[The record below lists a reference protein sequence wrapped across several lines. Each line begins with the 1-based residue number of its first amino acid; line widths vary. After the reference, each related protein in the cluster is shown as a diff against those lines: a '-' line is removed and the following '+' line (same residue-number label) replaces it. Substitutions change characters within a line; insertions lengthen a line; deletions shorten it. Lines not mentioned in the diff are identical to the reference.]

1 MDNTDFP
8 SLTAWS
14 NGQWIHLDLAQ
25 NRYFGGAVQADAAL
39 QAAVMAAVAKLR
51 IGVGEPQTLIPP
63 AGVLL
68 HFLRCC
74 RVAARVRREPI
85 RTQLDVLRGVGQA
98 GKRWLSGRQEAE
110 RYALMYQHL
119 RNLRFRRPECLEDSV
134 CCALFLGRYVERPS
148 FRIGVVQ
155 PPFMAHA
162 WVQVGDMIANDVKG
176 AVEQYS
182 EILRMD
188 L

>member
-1 MDNTDFP
+1 METVDFP
-8 SLTAWS
+8 ALTAWS
-14 NGQWIHLDLAQ
+14 NGQWIHLDLAK
-25 NRYFGGAVQADAAL
+25 NRYFGGAIQRDAAL
-39 QAAVMAAVAKLR
+39 QAATMATVAKLR
-51 IGVGEPQTLIPP
+51 IGVGEPKMLIPP
-63 AGVLL
+63 AAELL

-85 RTQLDVLRGVGQA
+85 RTQLDLLRGARHPSKSRHSGQ
-98 GKRWLSGRQEAE
+98 QQAE
-110 RYALMYQHL
+110 RYAVMYQHL
-119 RNLRFRRPECLEDSV
+119 RNLRFRRPACLEDSV
-134 CCALFLGRYVERPS
+134 CCALFLGRYIERPS

-162 WVQVGDMIANDVKG
+162 WVQVGDMIVNDVKG

>member
-1 MDNTDFP
+1 METVHFP
-8 SLTAWS
+8 ALTAWS
-14 NGQWIHLDLAQ
+14 NGQWIHLDLDK
-25 NRYFGGAVQADAAL
+25 NRYFGGAIEGDAAL
-39 QAAVMAAVAKLR
+39 QAAAMATVAKLR
-51 IGVGEPQTLIPP
+51 IGAGQPQALIPP
-63 AGVLL
+63 VGVLL

-74 RVAARVRREPI
+74 RIAARVRREPI
-85 RTQLDVLRGVGQA
+85 RFQLDVLRRARQA
-98 GKRWLSGRQEAE
+98 GNDRLSGQQDAE
-110 RYALMYQHL
+110 QYALMYQHL
-119 RNLRFRRPECLEDSV
+119 RNLRFRRPACLEDSV
-134 CCALFLGRYVERPS
+134 CCALFLGRYIERPS